1 MARTASYE
9 YAKRVLAIV
18 DLYRVNKS
26 TREEQL
32 TSIAELFDDQRDTRF
47 QRRIRTGAD
56 SVDNTVAKLIILADT
71 GRYPQL
77 LSMLDATI
85 SDVQIAHLIKQ
96 LVTQLQSLSTSD
108 IED

>member
-32 TSIAELFDDQRDTRF
+32 TSIAELFDDQRDVRF

-71 GRYPQL
+71 GKYSQL
-77 LSMLDATI
+77 LQMLDATI
-85 SDVQIAHLIKQ
+85 SDVQTAHLIRQ
-96 LVTQLQSLSTSD
+96 LTEQLQTLISPD
-108 IED
+108 I